1 MKVFYL
7 YRLFYRELRKQK
19 KKLALT
25 VLALGWGTFSIVVLL
40 AFGEGFQREMV
51 RSFHGLGDG
60 IAIVYGGQT
69 SVPYRGMGKGR
80 RIRLKPEDVDLL
92 ASRVKRIELISP
104 ENEWFSNTLTH
115 AETDITARVIGV
127 YPSFEELR
135 TYYPDRGGRFIN
147 QKDMNQK
154 RRVVFLGFNLKDK
167 LFGDDPAIGRTIKIN
182 NMPFLVIGVMKE
194 KMQNSMYN
202 GPDSDKAAIPYST
215 YSSIYGERY
224 IDRFIY
230 RPRDLTEAA
239 SVKAEVYRVLAA
251 KYKYDPSDTQ
261 ALEIWDTLE
270 EEKLTNNIFLG
281 LQIFMAIIGGMTLLV
296 AGVGVANIMYVSAK
310 RRTKEI
316 GIKMALGAKKRQ
328 VLLQFITESLLIVF
342 IGGGW
347 GAFFSFLAVEGA
359 RALPFEG
366 EAGQL
371 LGNPVISFEIMGL
384 TALILSLIGFMAGLF
399 PARRAA
405 ALNPVEAL
413 RYE

>member
-1 MKVFYL
+1 MKVIYL

-25 VLALGWGTFSIVVLL
+25 VLALGWGTFSIVLLL
-40 AFGEGFQREMV
+40 AFGEGFRREMV
-51 RSFHGLGDG
+51 RSFHGLGEG

-69 SVPYRGMGKGR
+69 SIPYRGLGKGR

-92 ASRVKRIELISP
+92 ASRISRIEMISP
-104 ENEWFSNTLTH
+104 ENEWFANTLTLG
-115 AETDITARVIGV
+115 ETNITARVIGV
-127 YPSFEELR
+127 NPSFEELR

-147 QKDMNQK
+147 PRDMSQK

-167 LFGDDPAIGRTIKIN
+167 LFGDEPAAGRTIKIN
-182 NMPFLVIGVMKE
+182 NMPFLVIGIMKE

-215 YSSIYGERY
+215 YSAIYGEKY

-230 RPRDLTEAA
+230 RPRDLNEAA
-239 SVKAEVYRVLAA
+239 SVKAEVYRVLAS
-251 KYKYDPSDTQ
+251 KYKFDPADIQ
-261 ALEIWDTLE
+261 ALEIWDTME

-281 LQIFMAIIGGMTLLV
+281 LQIFMAIVGGMTLLV

-328 VLLQFITESLLIVF
+328 VMLQFITEALLIVF
-342 IGGGW
+342 IGGG
-347 GAFFSFLAVEGA
+347 AFFLPGGRRCQGFASGRGGCPAPGQSCDLLRDHGA
-359 RALPFEG
+359 DRAHPQPDRVSGRPFSRSEC
-366 EAGQL
+366 
-371 LGNPVISFEIMGL
+371 GL
-384 TALILSLIGFMAGLF
+384 SQSRGSPQA
-399 PARRAA
+399 
-405 ALNPVEAL
+405 
-413 RYE
+413 